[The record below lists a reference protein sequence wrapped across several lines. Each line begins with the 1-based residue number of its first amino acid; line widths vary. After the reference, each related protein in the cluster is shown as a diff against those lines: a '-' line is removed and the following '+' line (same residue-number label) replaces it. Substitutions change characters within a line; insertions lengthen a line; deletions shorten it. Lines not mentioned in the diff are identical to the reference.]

1 VSPLAAGVLA
11 AGEGTRLG
19 AFGVPK
25 PLVQVGGRTLL
36 ERTLG
41 LLALAGCD
49 PVGLIVNE
57 ASRSVADHA
66 QSLAL
71 PFRLET
77 LVRSTPSSLHS
88 LHALGA
94 LLRASAGAPSRFLLF
109 TVDSIVR
116 PAQLLAFVERW
127 KKAPSELDLLLTYT
141 DFVDDES
148 PLRIAVEG
156 DGKRSDARVTAVGPG
171 AAASPFVTVG
181 AYGMSERV
189 LTRAA
194 ALVAAGETRLRTLLG
209 RVVEEGFRVEGHRL
223 GKAIDVDRPEDVAEA
238 ERFLAEDEDE
248 ETR

>member
-1 VSPLAAGVLA
+1 MSLPLAAGVLA
-11 AGEGTRLG
+11 AGEGTRLS
-19 AFGVPK
+19 AFGMPK

-57 ASRSVADHA
+57 AGRSVAEHA
-66 QSLAL
+66 RALAL

-88 LHALGA
+88 LHALGDV
-94 LLRASAGAPSRFLLF
+94 LRASAGSPRRFLLC

-116 PAQLLAFVERW
+116 PAELLAFVERW
-127 KKAPSELDLLLTYT
+127 KNAPPELDLLLSYT

-148 PLRIAVEG
+148 PLRLAIEG
-156 DGKRSDARVTAVGPG
+156 EGKGSNAPVTAVGPG

-181 AYGMSERV
+181 AYGMSDRV
-189 LTRAA
+189 LARAA
-194 ALVAAGETRLRTLLG
+194 TLVAAGETRLRTLLG

-238 ERFLAEDEDE
+238 ERFLAEDE